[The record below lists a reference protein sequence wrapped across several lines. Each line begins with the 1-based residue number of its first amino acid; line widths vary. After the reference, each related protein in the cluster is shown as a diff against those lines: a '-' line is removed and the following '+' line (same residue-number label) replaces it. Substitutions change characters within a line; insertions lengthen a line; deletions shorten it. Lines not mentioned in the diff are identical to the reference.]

1 MTILEE
7 SRHSLIIIGHD
18 PTLYENA
25 SEMTEYVSEAMMGA
39 AKEAAVLLYSP
50 RTDTFQE
57 DMTKNADR
65 VFYFDEGPRATA
77 KLIRKLIQKR
87 RRARQFWRYSC

>member
-7 SRHSLIIIGHD
+7 ARHSLIIIEHD
-18 PTLYENA
+18 PLL
-25 SEMTEYVSEAMMGA
+25 SEDAQGMVSTFSKGFSMQR
-39 AKEAAVLLYSP
+39 KEAAVLLYTP
-50 RTDTFQE
+50 GADTFLE

-65 VFYFDEGPRATA
+65 VFYFDEGPRVTT

-87 RRARQFWRYSC
+87 RRARQP